1 MSITLQSKVIDIWY
15 TVHIMFRTTSQ
26 HTACGDCPI
35 AQTADL
41 IGDST
46 ILLIVRDLAKG
57 PKRFSDLSLSL
68 PSVSTRTLTQ
78 KLKVLEAEGVIN
90 KNKFAEFPP
99 RIEYVLTK
107 KGKGLKTV
115 IKAMEKYGETFLKT
129 Q

>member
-1 MSITLQSKVIDIWY
+1 MSITLLCKVIDIWY
-15 TVHIMFRTTSQ
+15 TVLIMFRTTSQ

-57 PKRFSDLSLSL
+57 PKRFTDLSLSL
-68 PSVSTRTLTQ
+68 PSVSSRTLTV
-78 KLKVLEAEGVIN
+78 KLKVLEEQDVVL

-99 RIEYVLTK
+99 RIEYTLTK
-107 KGKGLKTV
+107 KGKGLKL
-115 IKAMEKYGETFLKT
+115 AT
-129 Q
+129 QC